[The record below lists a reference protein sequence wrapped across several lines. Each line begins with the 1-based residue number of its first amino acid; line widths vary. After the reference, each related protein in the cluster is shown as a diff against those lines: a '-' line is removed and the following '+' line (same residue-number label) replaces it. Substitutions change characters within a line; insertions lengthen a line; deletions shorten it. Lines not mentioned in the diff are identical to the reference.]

1 MKNIYEFKKGD
12 EVTRVVPSKVLT
24 SGLGGGTA
32 DRSYIGTK
40 LIFVGIANG
49 CAYFQRTDKTDRA
62 IFGDDLIDL
71 PLDIFDEG
79 WDEYQE
85 PTNLLE
91 GIIPISSLKI
101 ALDNAIKRED
111 YRLAEKLQKEI
122 EKKGGNVE

>member
-12 EVTRVVPSKVLT
+12 KVTRIVPSKVLT
-24 SGLGGGTA
+24 SGFGGGTA

-49 CAYFQRTDKTDRA
+49 CAYFQRTEKVEII
-62 IFGDDLIDL
+62 IFGDELVDL

-79 WDEYQE
+79 WDDYQE
-85 PTNLLE
+85 PTKLLE
-91 GIIPISSLKI
+91 GIIPITSLQI
-101 ALDNAIKRED
+101 SLDNALKRED

-122 EKKGGNVE
+122 DDRDKGE